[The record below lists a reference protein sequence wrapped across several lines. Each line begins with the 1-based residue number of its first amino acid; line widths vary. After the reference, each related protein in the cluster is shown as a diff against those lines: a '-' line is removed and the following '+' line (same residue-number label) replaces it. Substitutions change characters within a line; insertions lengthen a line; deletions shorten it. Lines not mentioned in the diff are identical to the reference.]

1 MQVKKLWNRIN
12 SQIFVWAGEEP
23 LTLLYDAL
31 TFVVPPRFE
40 TAKPGIGSIYRL
52 ESARNGSGA
61 LIPGTIVV
69 ADIDTATDTGG
80 SKKEFDVQAMCQ
92 YLTRDRDDLFQR
104 GFNIVSTVEEVSIA
118 MEQGIPL
125 YEASQD
131 QRARDILAAELDR
144 QKRFEEKGQPA
155 PPSSSDHHIHWAIRH
170 LKGRAAL
177 KATHSPADLRSIL
190 EGRYAAEA
198 PPATVRLPVKYSG
211 ASLYDEAKS
220 LDIVLNK
227 TELQAIL
234 EGDEEQMGFVRAK
247 IQARRERNM
256 EERAAKDAAAAG

>member
-1 MQVKKLWNRIN
+1 MQVKKLWNRVN
-12 SQIFVWAGEEP
+12 RQIFVWAGEEP
-23 LTLLYDAL
+23 LTLLYNAL
-31 TFVVPPRFE
+31 TFVIPPRFE
-40 TAKPGIGSIYRL
+40 TAKPGVVGSIYRH
-52 ESARNGSGA
+52 ESARNGSGD

-69 ADIDTATDTGG
+69 EDEDMATDTGG
-80 SKKEFDVQAMCQ
+80 SKRVFDTQEMCL

-104 GFNIVSTVEEVSIA
+104 GFNIVSTIDEVSIA

-131 QRARDILAAELDR
+131 ERARGILAAELDR

-170 LKGRAAL
+170 LKSRAPAR
-177 KATHSPADLRSIL
+177 ATHSPADLRSIL
-190 EGRYAAEA
+190 EGRYAADA

-211 ASLYDEAKS
+211 AALYDEAKS

-234 EGDEEQMGFVRAK
+234 EGDEEQMNFVRAK
-247 IQARRERNM
+247 IQARRDRNM
-256 EERAAKDAAAAG
+256 EERAAKEVAAG